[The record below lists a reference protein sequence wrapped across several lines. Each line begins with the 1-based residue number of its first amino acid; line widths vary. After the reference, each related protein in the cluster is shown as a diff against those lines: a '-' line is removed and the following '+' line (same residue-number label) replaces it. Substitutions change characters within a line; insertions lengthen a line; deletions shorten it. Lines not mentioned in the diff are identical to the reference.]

1 MSPTNDDAIEHES
14 NEPSFT
20 LDDDNVGNVEPGDD
34 VNSQMSAK
42 THQSSC
48 SSTVLPL
55 QTAPKINKKP
65 KGKNSVIDLL
75 KRRAEDQCSL
85 AKVIE
90 KLVTQEENTKE
101 EDEIEVFMR
110 SMTLTIKKL
119 TPAEQSEAKRKIFNV
134 VNEIEERHHSRAH
147 TLNTFNYSR
156 TPSTL
161 SYESSVSDAVLLD
174 EFNAFT

>member
-1 MSPTNDDAIEHES
+1 MMMPLNMKATNLPSLWMMTMLAMSS
-14 NEPSFT
+14 
-20 LDDDNVGNVEPGDD
+20 LVM
-34 VNSQMSAK
+34 MSTPK
-42 THQSSC
+42 CLPRLTSPV
-48 SSTVLPL
+48 VLPL